1 MDQASRFSLS
11 ASALYG
17 QLGTAQSPLL
27 LDVRPT
33 PSFDSDRVMIVGAV
47 RRAPETLARWAPAL
61 PIDRSIVVYCG
72 EGLEISET
80 VVAALRQEGRNASL
94 LEGGLGAWI
103 AAGLPQR
110 FRRPASAIWV
120 TREHPKIDRIAC
132 PWLIRRFINPEAEF
146 LYVPSA
152 DVHDTA
158 TRTRAIA
165 YDVADAEFGHVGD
178 QCSFDAFLRIYG
190 IRDPILDRL
199 ATIVRGADTG
209 RPELTPQSPGLLAIS
224 QGLSANFSDDH
235 TMLDQGMVLYDA
247 LFAWCRSQL
256 ATAARASAK
265 VG

>member
-1 MDQASRFSLS
+1 MDTASRFSVS
-11 ASALYG
+11 APALYG

-33 PSFDSDRVMIVGAV
+33 PTFDSHGIMIVGAV
-47 RRAPETLARWAPAL
+47 RRAPETLALWASAL
-61 PIDRSIVVYCG
+61 PTERAIVVYCG
-72 EGLEISET
+72 DGLEISERV
-80 VVAALRQEGRNASL
+80 VVALRRQGRNASL

-103 AAGLPQR
+103 GAGLPLR
-110 FRRPASAIWV
+110 FRRPATAAWV

-132 PWLIRRFINPEAEF
+132 PWLIRRFIDPAAQF
-146 LYVPSA
+146 LYVPSPE
-152 DVHDTA
+152 VLDTA
-158 TRTRAIA
+158 ARTGAIA
-165 YDVADAEFGHVGD
+165 YDIVGTEFGHVGD

-224 QGLSANFSDDH
+224 HGLSANFSDDH
-235 TMLDQGMVLYDA
+235 VMLDHGMVVYDA
-247 LFAWCRSQL
+247 LFAWCRAQL
-256 ATAARASAK
+256 AAVTAASAK

>member
-1 MDQASRFSLS
+1 MDTASRFSVS
-11 ASALYG
+11 APALYG

-27 LDVRPT
+27 LDVRPAPT
-33 PSFDSDRVMIVGAV
+33 FDSDGIMIVGAV
-47 RRAPETLARWAPAL
+47 RRAPETLARWASAL
-61 PIDRSIVVYCG
+61 PTERAIVAYCG
-72 EGLEISET
+72 DGLEISERV
-80 VVAALRQEGRNASL
+80 VVALRREGRDASL

-103 AAGLPQR
+103 GAGLPLR
-110 FRRPASAIWV
+110 FRRPATAAWV

-132 PWLIRRFINPEAEF
+132 PWLVHRFIDPEAEF
-146 LYVPSA
+146 LYLPSA

-158 TRTRAIA
+158 TRTGAIA
-165 YDVADAEFGHVGD
+165 YDVAGAEFGHIGD

-224 QGLSANFSDDH
+224 HGLSANFPDDH
-235 TMLDQGMVLYDA
+235 AMLDHGMVVYDA
-247 LFAWCRSQL
+247 LFAWCRAQVTS
-256 ATAARASAK
+256 AAPASAK